1 MMHTIINRAISRT
14 SSDIGMARGFRAPL
28 KFYEAH
34 QKDELEEIF
43 NWGQNE
49 YFCCVVPSAL
59 MKSAFQN
66 NSKILAGV
74 LTAISKRMEYNSWH
88 YTPGNF

>member
-34 QKDELEEIF
+34 QKDELEEILIGDKMNIF
-43 NWGQNE
+43 
-49 YFCCVVPSAL
+49 VV
-59 MKSAFQN
+59 
-66 NSKILAGV
+66 
-74 LTAISKRMEYNSWH
+74 
-88 YTPGNF
+88 